1 MMNVRQLFDPA
12 TSTYT
17 YLLWDNATKQA
28 AIIDPVIEQWQRD
41 KKLIEEL
48 GLNLQYSLETHIHAD
63 HVTGG
68 GLLRKAFACKVG
80 VHTNSRADCA
90 DILLQEGD
98 ELSLGSQILRVIHT
112 PGHTDTDVCYLTDGM
127 IFTGDTLLI
136 HGSGRT
142 DFQSGNAGLAY
153 DSIVQR
159 IFTLPQDTVIFP
171 GHDYAGFTRST
182 VGEEQR
188 FNPRLGNN
196 RSREEYIRIMTE
208 MSLPKPER
216 IDIAV
221 PGIQGCGL

>member
-1 MMNVRQLFDPA
+1 MMNTRQLFDPA

-17 YLLWDNATKQA
+17 YLLWDNTSRQA
-28 AIIDPVIEQWQRD
+28 AIIDPVIELWKRD
-41 KKLIEEL
+41 KNLIEEL

-68 GLLRKAFACKVG
+68 GLLRKAFDCKVG
-80 VHTNSRADCA
+80 VHTNSHANCA

-98 ELSLGSQILRVIHT
+98 QLSLGSQTLRVIHT
-112 PGHTDTDVCYLTDGM
+112 PGHTDTDVCFLTDGV
-127 IFTGDTLLI
+127 IFTGDTLLV

-142 DFQSGNAGLAY
+142 DFQSGNAGQAY
-153 DSIVQR
+153 DSIVQK

-208 MSLPKPER
+208 MRLPKPEK
-216 IDIAV
+216 IDTAV
-221 PGIQGCGL
+221 PGNQGCGL